1 MAWDTIAA
9 GAQTE
14 LEAVGAEMIPVALAI
29 VALVAGAR
37 MGIKLLNR
45 AVGK

>member
-1 MAWDTIAA
+1 MNWTNMADS
-9 GAQTE
+9 AQTG
-14 LEAVGAEMIPVALAI
+14 LETVGTAMIPVALAI